1 MPDSATSFLHRENGT
16 SLAYFRLEGESPG
29 LMFLGGFR
37 SDMSGTKAS
46 ALETHCRK
54 VGRAYVRFDYGGHG
68 ESSGKF
74 EEGTIGEW
82 AGDALA
88 VLDDVA
94 QGPQVLVGSSMGAW
108 MMLLAA
114 LARPGRVKGLVGLA
128 SGPDFTAGFKK
139 HRLTEELKRELDE
152 RGYIMHPP
160 NIWEEPYPITRKLLD
175 EGDDHLL
182 LQGEI
187 DVACPVRLIHGM
199 RDETISWE
207 VSLKLSNLLKSDD
220 VRLTLVKDGG
230 HRLSRDADIELIIRT
245 AEKLAAGQGEA
256 AVDL

>member
-46 ALETHCRK
+46 ALEAHCRK

-74 EEGTIGEW
+74 EDGTIGEW

-88 VLDDVA
+88 ILNDVA

-114 LARPGRVKGLVGLA
+114 LARPERVKGLVGVA

-139 HRLTEELKRELDE
+139 HRLTEELKAELDE
-152 RGYIMHPP
+152 RGYILHPP
-160 NIWEEPYPITRKLLD
+160 NIWEEPYPITKKLLD
-175 EGDDHLL
+175 EGDSHLL
-182 LQGEI
+182 LRGEI

-199 RDETISWE
+199 TDETISWE

-230 HRLSRDADIELIIRT
+230 HRLSRDADIELIIRI
-245 AEKLAAGQGEA
+245 AEELADEVG
-256 AVDL
+256 

>member
-1 MPDSATSFLHRENGT
+1 MTDSATSFLHRENGT

-46 ALETHCRK
+46 ALEAHCRK
-54 VGRAYVRFDYGGHG
+54 VGRAYVRFDYSGHG

-88 VLDDVA
+88 VLDEVA

-114 LARPGRVKGLVGLA
+114 LARPERVKGLVGVA

-139 HRLTEELKRELDE
+139 HRLTEELKAELDE
-152 RGYIMHPP
+152 RGYVMHPP
-160 NIWEEPYPITRKLLD
+160 NIWEEPYPITKKLLD
-175 EGDDHLL
+175 EGDSHLL
-182 LQGEI
+182 LRGEI

-199 RDETISWE
+199 ADETISWE

-245 AEKLAAGQGEA
+245 AEKLAAG
-256 AVDL
+256 

>member
-1 MPDSATSFLHRENGT
+1 MPDSATSFLRRENGT

-46 ALETHCRK
+46 ALEAHCRK

-74 EEGTIGEW
+74 EDGTIGEW
-82 AGDALA
+82 AEDALA
-88 VLDDVA
+88 ILDGVA
-94 QGPQVLVGSSMGAW
+94 QGPQVLVGSSMGGW

-114 LARPGRVKGLVGLA
+114 LARPERVKGLVGVA
-128 SGPDFTAGFKK
+128 SGPDFTAGFKE
-139 HRLTEELKRELDE
+139 HRLTEELKAELDE
-152 RGYIMHPP
+152 RGYVMHPP

-175 EGDDHLL
+175 EGDSHLL
-182 LQGEI
+182 LRGEI
-187 DVACPVRLIHGM
+187 DLACPVRLIHGM

-207 VSLKLSNLLKSDD
+207 VSLKVLNLLKGDD

-230 HRLSRDADIELIIRT
+230 HRLSRDQDIELIIRA
-245 AEKLAAGQGEA
+245 AEELAAG
-256 AVDL
+256 

>member
-46 ALETHCRK
+46 ALEAHCRK

-74 EEGTIGEW
+74 EDGTIGEW

-88 VLDDVA
+88 VLDEVA
-94 QGPQVLVGSSMGAW
+94 QGPQVLVGSSMGGW

-114 LARPGRVKGLVGLA
+114 MARPGRVKGLVGVA
-128 SGPDFTAGFKK
+128 SGPDFTDGFKK
-139 HRLTEELKRELDE
+139 HRLTEELKAELDE
-152 RGYIMHPP
+152 RGYVMHAP
-160 NIWEEPYPITRKLLD
+160 NIWEDPYPITKNLLD
-175 EGDDHLL
+175 EGDSHLL

-207 VSLKLSNLLKSDD
+207 VSLKLSNLLESDD

-230 HRLSRDADIELIIRT
+230 HRLSRDQDIELIIRT
-245 AEKLAAGQGEA
+245 AEELAEG
-256 AVDL
+256 

>member
-1 MPDSATSFLHRENGT
+1 MTDSPASFLHRENGT

-46 ALETHCRK
+46 ALEAHCRK

-74 EEGTIGEW
+74 EDGTIGEW
-82 AGDALA
+82 AADALT
-88 VLDDVA
+88 VLDEVA

-114 LARPGRVKGLVGLA
+114 LARPDRVKGLVGVA
-128 SGPDFTAGFKK
+128 SGPDFTAGFKR
-139 HRLTEELKRELDE
+139 HRLTEELKGELDE
-152 RGYIMHPP
+152 RGYVMHAP
-160 NIWEEPYPITRKLLD
+160 NIWEDPYPITKKLLD
-175 EGDDHLL
+175 EGDSHLL

-187 DVACPVRLIHGM
+187 DLACPVRLIHGM
-199 RDETISWE
+199 RDETITWE
-207 VSLKLSNLLKSDD
+207 VSLKVSNLLKSDD

-230 HRLSRDADIELIIRT
+230 HRLSRDQDIELIIRT
-245 AEKLAAGQGEA
+245 AEELAKG
-256 AVDL
+256 

>member
-1 MPDSATSFLHRENGT
+1 MPDSATRFLRRENGT
-16 SLAYFRLEGESPG
+16 LLAWFRLEGESPG

-54 VGRAYVRFDYGGHG
+54 VGRAFVRFDYGGHG

-82 AGDALA
+82 AEDALA
-88 VLDDVA
+88 ILDEVA

-114 LARPGRVKGLVGLA
+114 LARPERVKGLVGVA

-139 HRLTEELKRELDE
+139 HRLTEEMERELDA
-152 RGYIMHPP
+152 RGYVMHAP
-160 NIWEEPYPITRKLLD
+160 NIWGEPYPITRKLLD
-175 EGDDHLL
+175 EAENHLL
-182 LQGEI
+182 LRGEI
-187 DVACPVRLIHGM
+187 DVTCPVRLIHGM
-199 RDETISWE
+199 ADETISWE
-207 VSLKLSNLLKSDD
+207 VSLKLSEVLKSDD

-245 AEKLAAGQGEA
+245 AEKLAGG
-256 AVDL
+256 

>member
-1 MPDSATSFLHRENGT
+1 MSDSNSSFLHRENGT

-88 VLDDVA
+88 ILDEVA
-94 QGPQVLVGSSMGAW
+94 RGPQVLVGSSMGAW
-108 MMLLAA
+108 MMLLCS
-114 LARPGRVKGLVGLA
+114 LARPERVKGLVGVA
-128 SGPDFTAGFKK
+128 SGPDFTDGFKK
-139 HRLTEELKRELDE
+139 HRLTEEMERELDE
-152 RGYIMHPP
+152 RGYVLHAP
-160 NIWEEPYPITRKLLD
+160 NIWGEPYPITRKLLD
-175 EGDDHLL
+175 EAENHLL
-182 LQGEI
+182 LRGEI

-199 RDETISWE
+199 ADETISWE
-207 VSLKLSNLLKSDD
+207 VSLKLSEVLKSDD

-245 AEKLAAGQGEA
+245 AEELAGG
-256 AVDL
+256 

>member
-16 SLAYFRLEGESPG
+16 SLAYYTLKGKSPG

-46 ALETHCRK
+46 ALEVHCRK

-82 AGDALA
+82 AEDALA
-88 VLDDVA
+88 ILDDVA

-114 LARPGRVKGLVGLA
+114 LARPERVKGLVGVA
-128 SGPDFTAGFKK
+128 SGPDFTDGFKK
-139 HRLTEELKRELDE
+139 HRLTEELKGELDE

-160 NIWEEPYPITRKLLD
+160 NIWEEPYPITKKLLD
-175 EGDDHLL
+175 EGDNHLL
-182 LQGEI
+182 LRGEI

-199 RDETISWE
+199 ADETISWE
-207 VSLKLSNLLKSDD
+207 VSLKLSDLLKSDD

-245 AEKLAAGQGEA
+245 AEELADEVG
-256 AVDL
+256 

>member
-1 MPDSATSFLHRENGT
+1 MPDSATSFLRREDGT

-46 ALETHCRK
+46 ALEAHCRK

-74 EEGTIGEW
+74 EDGTIGEW
-82 AGDALA
+82 AEDALA
-88 VLDDVA
+88 ILDNVA
-94 QGPQVLVGSSMGAW
+94 QGPQVLVGSSMGGW

-114 LARPGRVKGLVGLA
+114 LARPGRVKGLVGVA
-128 SGPDFTAGFKK
+128 SGPDFTADFKK
-139 HRLTEELKRELDE
+139 HRLTEEMQKELDE
-152 RGYIMHPP
+152 RGYVLHPP

-175 EGDDHLL
+175 EGENHLL
-182 LQGEI
+182 LKGEI
-187 DVACPVRLIHGM
+187 DVTCPVRLIHGM
-199 RDETISWE
+199 RDETVLWE
-207 VSLKLSNLLKSDD
+207 TSLKLSDVLKSDD

-230 HRLSRDADIELIIRT
+230 HRLSRDQDIELIVRT
-245 AEKLAAGQGEA
+245 AEELAGG
-256 AVDL
+256 

>member
-1 MPDSATSFLHRENGT
+1 MTDSATSFLHRENGT

-46 ALETHCRK
+46 ALEAHCRK
-54 VGRAYVRFDYGGHG
+54 VGRAYVRFDYSGHG

-88 VLDDVA
+88 VLDEVA

-114 LARPGRVKGLVGLA
+114 LARPERVKGLVGVA

-139 HRLTEELKRELDE
+139 HRLTEELKAELDE
-152 RGYIMHPP
+152 RGYVMHPP
-160 NIWEEPYPITRKLLD
+160 NIWEEPYPITKKLLD
-175 EGDDHLL
+175 EGDSHLL
-182 LQGEI
+182 LRGEI

-199 RDETISWE
+199 ADETISWE

-245 AEKLAAGQGEA
+245 AEEL
-256 AVDL
+256 VDEVG